1 MIALEDECRR
11 IEAAATPSD
20 SLEELRN
27 LCERNDLDLKQ
38 HIVTFEQEVLRQQAA
53 LQNTLTRAEEAFGIA
68 NNLNAT
74 YMGLIAQEVQSQ
86 SGAQVQ
92 QALQTLQQEAAG
104 VRHDVETL
112 RNYTGIHGVTLQD
125 RLTNLGQWQNM
136 TTDDFNNFKQYV
148 NQRIEE
154 LGQAG
159 SRTGGGAGS
168 SGFQ

>member
-1 MIALEDECRR
+1 MELGDACRR
-11 IEAAATPSD
+11 IEAAATPSE
-20 SLEELRN
+20 SLGELRN

-38 HIVTFEQEVLRQQAA
+38 HLVTFEQEVLRQQAA
-53 LQNTLTRAEEAFGIA
+53 LQNTLTRAAEAFGIA

-74 YMGLIAQEVQSQ
+74 YTAMIAHEVQNQ

-104 VRHDVETL
+104 VRQAVETL
-112 RNYTGIHGVTLQD
+112 RSNTGIHGVALQD

-136 TTDDFNNFKQYV
+136 TTDDFNNFRQDV

-154 LGQAG
+154 LRQAG